1 MLFWL
6 LKFNHEIQNRKLQ
19 KLLSK
24 LFKFK
29 YSVHDPPMNNCIL
42 SLLAAQFF
50 IIQTNVTVV
59 NLATNRLRSIGS
71 LNRYLSISLWYIL
84 IIRGHE

>member
-1 MLFWL
+1 
-6 LKFNHEIQNRKLQ
+6 
-19 KLLSK
+19 
-24 LFKFK
+24 
-29 YSVHDPPMNNCIL
+29 MNYWIL

-50 IIQTNVTVV
+50 IFQTNVT
-59 NLATNRLRSIGS
+59 ANRSRSIGL

>member
-1 MLFWL
+1 
-6 LKFNHEIQNRKLQ
+6 
-19 KLLSK
+19 
-24 LFKFK
+24 
-29 YSVHDPPMNNCIL
+29 MNNCIL